1 MAQSLGTGDD
11 TNAEP
16 ESARLQVVGIDG
28 SDCSIQALR
37 WAAARRELLGEVE
50 PIVAWQ
56 YPWWAFVPTA
66 AGAFTPPGRTDFED
80 IARRLAANVLDRFDS
95 TTFHEPVVVHAAAGP
110 ALVAAGDRASLL
122 VVGSRGRNALA
133 SRVLGSVSA
142 HCVHHATVPV
152 AIVPPGA
159 RTVDRFRRV
168 VVGVDGS
175 EHGATAL
182 WWAMANTPASS
193 EIVVMNVWRSDVVH
207 PELAGTAAAL
217 FREESEQL
225 VAATI
230 EGIADQAERDG
241 RTISGHTESGDPRNR
256 LRSEAEEADLLVV
269 GARGTG
275 LLEHLF
281 LGSVASSLANQPLT
295 PTVIV
300 R

>member
-1 MAQSLGTGDD
+1 MAQFLGTGDG
-11 TNAEP
+11 THE
-16 ESARLQVVGIDG
+16 EERSARLQVVGVDG
-28 SDCSIQALR
+28 SDCSTQALR
-37 WAAARRELLGEVE
+37 WAAARRELLGDVE

-66 AGAFTPPGRTDFED
+66 TGTITPPGRGHFED
-80 IARRLAANVLDRFDS
+80 IAGRLAANVLDRLDS
-95 TTFHEPVVVHAAAGP
+95 STFREPVVVHGSAGP
-110 ALVAAGDRASLL
+110 ALVAAGERASLV
-122 VVGSRGRNALA
+122 VVGSRGRNAVA
-133 SRVLGSVSA
+133 SRVLGSVGA

-159 RTVDRFRRV
+159 HVDARFQRV

-175 EHGATAL
+175 EYGAAAL

-193 EIVVMNVWRSDVVH
+193 EIVVMNVWRSDVVN

-217 FREESEQL
+217 FRAESEQL

-230 EGIADQAERDG
+230 EGVADRAARDS

-281 LGSVASSLANQPLT
+281 LGSVASSLANQPLA